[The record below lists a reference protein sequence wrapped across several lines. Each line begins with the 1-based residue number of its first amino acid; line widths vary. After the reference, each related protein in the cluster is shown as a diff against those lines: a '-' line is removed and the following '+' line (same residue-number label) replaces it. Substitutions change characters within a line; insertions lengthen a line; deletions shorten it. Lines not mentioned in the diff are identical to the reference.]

1 MAASPPAIGQG
12 GTSDADAEVG
22 GAGTVIG
29 ESAFSWENPNAN
41 LFATGLDQRSAGL
54 ILNHFFPRLPTE
66 YVESSAFAMRPSWPA
81 TRAAWRNGS
90 ISCLCVTILRAVR
103 YSDGTRRS
111 RLSHRAR

>member
-41 LFATGLDQRSAGL
+41 LFATGL
-54 ILNHFFPRLPTE
+54 
-66 YVESSAFAMRPSWPA
+66 
-81 TRAAWRNGS
+81 
-90 ISCLCVTILRAVR
+90 
-103 YSDGTRRS
+103 
-111 RLSHRAR
+111 